1 MTAMR
6 PHTDQPRGSKKVHR
20 SLENL
25 DEYNIEPPLL
35 TSPRSLEAC
44 LRQGIEP
51 EELVFRYYDSFFE
64 QGVHE
69 DLQEIRWKHYEK
81 KRLEKLAQAREERQ
95 RLIAANWQ
103 APVKQ
108 VNSSM
113 VSDLNNSD
121 DKDMSSAALKE
132 QRAIESLKA
141 RRQQELE
148 QMVTYELKLS
158 QVAEEQ
164 QRALEL
170 DRQKAAQQQKEAQK
184 RKKQWEELKRAKEL
198 QKAKDEVRQERL
210 RKKAA
215 QEEFERE
222 QKRKA
227 EEDAEEALR
236 KQQARERE
244 VQAKEMREEHRRQTI
259 AIIEEQQRQVE
270 VRRQQM
276 AEKDARRIAEM
287 QARQLEMMV
296 KAEEERRLAAKRI
309 SDALEAQKELIRQQ
323 RENFHNRQARN
334 AEKRAQYEKL
344 QRAEIERRQQAAKDK
359 REALERA
366 FHKMEEIEN
375 KKKKQTI
382 DKERQQEINME
393 RVKEITEVEHKRKA
407 ERTKL
412 KQADKREAVERLMR
426 IREYERQQAVQSLQD
441 DDARTT
447 ALADFKEKM
456 LEERKAFKRQNDMER
471 YRVIQSME
479 KMRQNPAKAVK
490 GSC

>member
-1 MTAMR
+1 
-6 PHTDQPRGSKKVHR
+6 
-20 SLENL
+20 
-25 DEYNIEPPLL
+25 
-35 TSPRSLEAC
+35 
-44 LRQGIEP
+44 
-51 EELVFRYYDSFFE
+51 
-64 QGVHE
+64 
-69 DLQEIRWKHYEK
+69 
-81 KRLEKLAQAREERQ
+81 
-95 RLIAANWQ
+95 
-103 APVKQ
+103 
-108 VNSSM
+108 
-113 VSDLNNSD
+113 
-121 DKDMSSAALKE
+121 
-132 QRAIESLKA
+132 
-141 RRQQELE
+141 
-148 QMVTYELKLS
+148 
-158 QVAEEQ
+158 
-164 QRALEL
+164 
-170 DRQKAAQQQKEAQK
+170 
-184 RKKQWEELKRAKEL
+184 
-198 QKAKDEVRQERL
+198 
-210 RKKAA
+210 
-215 QEEFERE
+215 
-222 QKRKA
+222 
-227 EEDAEEALR
+227 
-236 KQQARERE
+236 
-244 VQAKEMREEHRRQTI
+244 
-259 AIIEEQQRQVE
+259 
-270 VRRQQM
+270 M
-276 AEKDARRIAEM
+276 AEKDARRFDEM
-287 QARQLEMMV
+287 QVHQLEMMV